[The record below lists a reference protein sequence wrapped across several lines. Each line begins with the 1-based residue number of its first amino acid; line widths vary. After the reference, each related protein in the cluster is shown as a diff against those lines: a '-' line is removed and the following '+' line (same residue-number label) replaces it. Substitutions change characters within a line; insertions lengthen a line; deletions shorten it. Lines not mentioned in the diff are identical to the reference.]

1 MVVEK
6 SLRKS
11 LTSMSTASRNIRCRV
26 LSRSAAL
33 QNQTMQ
39 GLTCC
44 FLVELEDSNPRRGL
58 QLSRLFPAPIPA
70 WRSSCDLAR
79 GKYVSVLS
87 VKVCSGQLAR
97 DPDRQPPS

>member
-26 LSRSAAL
+26 FSRSAAL

-44 FLVELEDSNPRRGL
+44 FLVELRGL
-58 QLSRLFPAPIPA
+58 EPSKRA
-70 WRSSCDLAR
+70 SSFSALTCADTRVAVEL
-79 GKYVSVLS
+79 
-87 VKVCSGQLAR
+87 
-97 DPDRQPPS
+97 